1 MAVKTNLTLNAPIT
15 AEDNVEPQKASD
27 VIDQVLQR
35 AVILVSWSPKALF
48 DVIAELGHV
57 RHVLRQ
63 EPTESFAGSVGPRG
77 IIERSN

>member
-35 AVILVSWSPKALF
+35 AVILVS
-48 DVIAELGHV
+48 
-57 RHVLRQ
+57 
-63 EPTESFAGSVGPRG
+63 
-77 IIERSN
+77 